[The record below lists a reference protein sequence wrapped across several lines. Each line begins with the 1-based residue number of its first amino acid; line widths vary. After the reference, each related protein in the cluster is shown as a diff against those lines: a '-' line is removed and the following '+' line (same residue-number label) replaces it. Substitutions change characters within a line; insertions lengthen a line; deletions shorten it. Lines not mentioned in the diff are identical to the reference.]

1 MNNIMNNY
9 FSCPIC
15 LKDNIL
21 ENNIYTTNCNHIFCK
36 SCIEKWF
43 NKGKKTC
50 PMCIQ
55 NIISYKY
62 NNEYYKL
69 VFKEVHIGQHIYN
82 TDRDINRDINRD
94 NIENVFPNHMLISK
108 LSLKI
113 TNYTMLGLFCLSSLF
128 FGALLSIIHERN
140 DLQDELELYT
150 NDLVD
155 VRVYQFTS
163 PLYCRVSKYII
174 DNCQ

>member
-1 MNNIMNNY
+1 
-9 FSCPIC
+9 
-15 LKDNIL
+15 
-21 ENNIYTTNCNHIFCK
+21 
-36 SCIEKWF
+36 
-43 NKGKKTC
+43 
-50 PMCIQ
+50 
-55 NIISYKY
+55 
-62 NNEYYKL
+62 
-69 VFKEVHIGQHIYN
+69 
-82 TDRDINRDINRD
+82 
-94 NIENVFPNHMLISK
+94 
-108 LSLKI
+108 
-113 TNYTMLGLFCLSSLF
+113 MLGLFCLSSLF